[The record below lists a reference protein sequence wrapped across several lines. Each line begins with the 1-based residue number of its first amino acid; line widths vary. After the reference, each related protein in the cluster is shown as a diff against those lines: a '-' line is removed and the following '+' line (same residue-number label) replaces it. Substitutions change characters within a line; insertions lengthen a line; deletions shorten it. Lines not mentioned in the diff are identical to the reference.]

1 VITAVD
7 TNILIDILEPDPI
20 HGLRSKETL
29 MSMEAAL
36 GAARSWH
43 NYRRRGGGRDRIAAD
58 FLADARD
65 PARRAAFA
73 AAQGVSH
80 HGTLDDYIDFLSE
93 NMGIAGESAP
103 RIMKTAGY
111 RL

>member
-1 VITAVD
+1 MSGSV
-7 TNILIDILEPDPI
+7 
-20 HGLRSKETL
+20 RSTEEEK
-29 MSMEAAL
+29 MEMQ
-36 GAARSWH
+36 
-43 NYRRRGGGRDRIAAD
+43 
-58 FLADARD
+58 ADARD

-80 HGTLDDYIDFLSE
+80 HGTQDDCIDFLSE
-93 NMGIAGESAP
+93 NMGIAGESAQ